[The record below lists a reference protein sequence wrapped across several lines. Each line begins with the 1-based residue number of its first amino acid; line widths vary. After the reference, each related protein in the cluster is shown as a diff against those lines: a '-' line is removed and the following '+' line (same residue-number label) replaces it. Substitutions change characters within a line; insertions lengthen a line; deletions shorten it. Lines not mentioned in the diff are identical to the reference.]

1 MIVGRPRIYWQ
12 KLTREVVDALP
23 ATETTLDIYG
33 KDQKVRLRSI
43 VAKARFLKGLTV
55 CAVWSEFFYDKKET
69 WGKRHLLLATETN
82 LDAKT
87 IMLRYPKRWGIEPQ
101 IHILKRWWGIN
112 NLWQQSRSVLECWMQ
127 IRVTAWTLVQLL
139 VHVVDH
145 FPMSEVAPWRIGQPI
160 TGGLVAQW
168 MRMEFM
174 GLQFLDGFDRKSKK
188 FSFPVER
195 GDPRLRFR

>member
-1 MIVGRPRIYWQ
+1 
-12 KLTREVVDALP
+12 
-23 ATETTLDIYG
+23 
-33 KDQKVRLRSI
+33 
-43 VAKARFLKGLTV
+43 
-55 CAVWSEFFYDKKET
+55 
-69 WGKRHLLLATETN
+69 
-82 LDAKT
+82 
-87 IMLRYPKRWGIEPQ
+87 
-101 IHILKRWWGIN
+101 
-112 NLWQQSRSVLECWMQ
+112 MQ

-145 FPMSEVAPWRIGQPI
+145 FPMREVAPWRIGQPI

-174 GLQFLDGFDRKSKK
+174 GLQFLDGFDRKSQK